1 MSTTLLRLGLWTLI
15 VVLALYV
22 LAETYN
28 EEPWAEMIP
37 HAMLGQA
44 LVVSIVVTIVGVVLR
59 ILGKGADVVRRNRCR
74 VCRTTIPT
82 GALYCR
88 AHLRT
93 ILHDEDEKTHMTK
106 VRKR

>member
-22 LAETYN
+22 LAETYA

-37 HAMLGQA
+37 LAMLGQA
-44 LVVSIVVTIVGVVLR
+44 LAVSVVVTIAGVLFR
-59 ILGKGADVVRRNRCR
+59 ILGKGADVVRKNRCR
-74 VCRTTIPT
+74 VCRTTIPP
-82 GALYCR
+82 GAIYCR
-88 AHLRT
+88 AHLRS
-93 ILHDEDEKTHMTK
+93 ILHHEDDKTHMTK